1 MNKLLSIAFCA
12 AAVSAFADPAEAV
25 LGQVGVT
32 AITSSLQNTIVAVSY
47 DDLAGGSGMV
57 VSNLVKTANLEAGD
71 QLAVF
76 NNGEGSEIYDTW
88 TLTKDE
94 NDVLYWAKNDKTFFV
109 DANGLREGE
118 GQAASAVTNM
128 VGTGIWLCRKT
139 PPTGSFTFYIYGKP
153 STAKTITTTP
163 GVWNLVG
170 NPTQG
175 DVTITKA
182 IAPGANNDEIL
193 VPGEQGLVRYLYKTA
208 ANDHQGGWLRAK
220 NAQGEWGPAPDITAG
235 TGFWIKTTSAIT
247 INWQPA
253 GN

>member
-1 MNKLLSIAFCA
+1 MKKILLIALCA
-12 AAVSAFADPAEAV
+12 AAVSAFGDREAV
-25 LGQVGVT
+25 LGEVGVT

-47 DDLAGGSGMV
+47 DDLTGGSGIV
-57 VSNLVKTANLEAGD
+57 VSNFVKTTNLDVGD
-71 QLAVF
+71 QLAIF
-76 NNGEGSEIYDTW
+76 NGTGTYDTWILKVNGEGV
-88 TLTKDE
+88 K
-94 NDVLYWAKNDKTFFV
+94 YWDKNEKTFTIGS
-109 DANGLREGE
+109 DGKLQEGT
-118 GQAASAVTNM
+118 GPSASDITQA

-139 PPTGSFTFYIYGKP
+139 APAGPFTFYIYGKP